1 MNEWS
6 WSAAQAVTPEIFL
19 AVSGMLL
26 LVLGAFR
33 GNSSLGFITAAVTA
47 AFGVTIALVAKADWT
62 LTSVFGGMLVVDEF
76 SAWMK
81 ITILGGLIASLV
93 LSYDWLKENSIVRF
107 EFPLLMLFSGVGMMF
122 MVSVTNLMSLYVSL
136 ELSSLCLYVLAAIRR
151 DSVQSGEAGI
161 KYFILGAL
169 SSGLLLFGI
178 SLVYGYTGSV
188 DYDTISRTLLA
199 HQGDV
204 PVGAVLGLVFI
215 LAGIAFKISAVPFH
229 MWTPDVY
236 QGAPTPVTA
245 FFAIVPKVAAIA
257 MMIRLLAQPFDS
269 LMTDW
274 SQIVAFMCVASMLWG
289 AFAGLAQENIKRL
302 LAYSSIGN
310 MGYALIGILAG
321 IPEGHAA
328 VIIYITIYMIMT
340 AGTFALLMALKRN
353 GEAIEN
359 ISDLAGLSKSSPFI
373 AYSMAA
379 LMFSM
384 SGIPPLAGF
393 FSKLFIFQAAVEA
406 EHYTVAIIGV
416 LASVVASYY
425 YLRIIK
431 VMFFDEAAAGVDK
444 DASWSRRYVAL
455 ASIAFILLFCFF
467 PMSLLSQ
474 AQTAAGSLFR

>member
-1 MNEWS
+1 MTEWS
-6 WSAAQAVTPEIFL
+6 WSAAQIVTPEIFL
-19 AVSGMLL
+19 AVAGMLL

-33 GNSSLGFITAAVTA
+33 GNSSLGFITLAVTA
-47 AFGVTIALVAKADWT
+47 AFAATIGLIVKSEWTVT
-62 LTSVFGGMLVVDEF
+62 SGFGGMIISDQF

-93 LSYDWLKENSIVRF
+93 MSYDWLKENSVIRF
-107 EFPLLMLFSGVGMMF
+107 EFPLLMLFSGIGMML
-122 MVSVTNLMSLYVSL
+122 MTSVTNLMSLYVSL

-188 DYDTISRTLLA
+188 DYDMIASTLQA

-245 FFAIVPKVAAIA
+245 FFAIVPKVAALA
-257 MMIRLLAQPFDS
+257 MMIRLLAQPFYP
-269 LMTDW
+269 LTEDW
-274 SQIVAFMCVASMLWG
+274 TQIVSFMCVASMLWG

-310 MGYALIGILAG
+310 MGYALIGVVAG

-328 VIIYITIYMIMT
+328 VILYLTIYMIMT
-340 AGTFALLMALKRN
+340 AGTFAMLMALKRN
-353 GEAIEN
+353 GQVIEN
-359 ISDLAGLSKSSPFI
+359 ISDLAGLSKTSPFI

-393 FSKLFIFQAAVEA
+393 FSKLFIFQAAVESGHFTIA
-406 EHYTVAIIGV
+406 VIGV

-467 PMSLLSQ
+467 PMSLLDQ
-474 AQTAAGSLFR
+474 AQAAAGSLFH